1 MLVAHHPPRSILAVA
16 VALACLAAVPLFACG
31 GAPAEPAVPES
42 GHGTSVEL
50 AELEI
55 HDNGNDRFVSCPPTG
70 DLGQQ
75 WIPPIPAWS
84 RPANA
89 GAPTGLASANAM
101 SPSARTVDATGTSA
115 RPDQTMTERA
125 AAETHGPFRS
135 CYLHSLLRDP
145 TQEGHVAFVL
155 RLAADGR
162 VAAVESYAACDLSNE
177 ALSCMT
183 DYAARLRF
191 DPPATGSE
199 TVVIP
204 SVFLGRGGGTPRS
217 MASND
222 PYAAAAYVAVEKAR
236 PRLHACDRAARTEA
250 APIEASAT
258 IALTVDAQGKVRK
271 QNVDPWTGNKDLLA
285 CAANAL
291 DTVTFPPPPAG
302 SANVVLRVAFNPRAG
317 SK

>member
-1 MLVAHHPPRSILAVA
+1 MLVAHRSRPILAA
-16 VALACLAAVPLFACG
+16 TFASATAASLLACG
-31 GAPAEPAVPES
+31 GASSEPAVPES
-42 GHGTSVEL
+42 GRGTSIEL
-50 AELEI
+50 AEPEI
-55 HDNGNDRFVSCPPTG
+55 HENGNDRFVSCPPAG
-70 DLGQQ
+70 ELGQQ
-75 WIPPIPAWS
+75 WIPPIPAWD
-84 RPANA
+84 RTTNA
-89 GAPTGLASANAM
+89 GAPAGLASANAM
-101 SPSARTVDATGTSA
+101 SPSARTVDVTGAAA
-115 RPDQTMTERA
+115 RPDQTITERA

-135 CYLHSLLRDP
+135 CYLHGLLRDP
-145 TQEGHVAFVL
+145 TQEGHVAVVL

-177 ALSCMT
+177 ALACMT

-191 DPPATGSE
+191 DPPAVGGE

-204 SVFLGRGGGTPRS
+204 AVFMSRGGGTPRT

-222 PYAAAAYVAVEKAR
+222 PYAAAAYVAIEKAR

-250 APIEASAT
+250 APVEASAT
-258 IALTVDAQGKVRK
+258 IALAVDAQGRVQK
-271 QNVDPWTGNKDLLA
+271 QSVDPWTGSKDLLT

-291 DTVTFPPPPAG
+291 DSVTFPPPPTG

>member
-1 MLVAHHPPRSILAVA
+1 VL
-16 VALACLAAVPLFACG
+16 VPLRLARSFLVVAAACISACG
-31 GAPAEPAVPES
+31 GASSQPVVPEN
-42 GHGTSVEL
+42 GRGKAVEQ

-55 HDNGNDRFVSCPPTG
+55 HDNGNDRFVSCPPAG
-70 DLGQQ
+70 ELGQQ
-75 WIPPIPAWS
+75 WIPPIPAWDH
-84 RPANA
+84 ANA
-89 GAPTGLASANAM
+89 TGLASPTAM
-101 SPSARTVDATGTSA
+101 SPSARTVDATGAAA

-135 CYLHSLLRDP
+135 CYLHGLLRDP
-145 TQEGHVAFVL
+145 TQEGHVAVVL

-191 DPPATGSE
+191 DPPAAGNE

-204 SVFLGRGGGTPRS
+204 SVFLSRGGGTPHT

-222 PYAAAAYVAVEKAR
+222 PYAAAAYVAVETAR

-250 APIEASAT
+250 APVEASAT
-258 IALTVDAQGKVRK
+258 IALTLDAQGKVQK
-271 QNVDPWTGNKDLLA
+271 QSVDPWTGSKDLLT
-285 CAANAL
+285 CAAAAL
-291 DTVTFPPPPAG
+291 ETVTFPPPPAG
-302 SANVVLRVAFNPRAG
+302 TANVVLRLAFNPRAG
-317 SK
+317 TK